1 MCVHTQRYLPI
12 YLSIHLPI
20 YLSIYLPVYIYVGC
34 PGFMLSS
41 LVQLSGGQDLSGLG
55 IRCVNAND
63 ENLRPKFVEAEFVL
77 GV

>member
-1 MCVHTQRYLPI
+1 
-12 YLSIHLPI
+12 
-20 YLSIYLPVYIYVGC
+20 
-34 PGFMLSS
+34 MLSS